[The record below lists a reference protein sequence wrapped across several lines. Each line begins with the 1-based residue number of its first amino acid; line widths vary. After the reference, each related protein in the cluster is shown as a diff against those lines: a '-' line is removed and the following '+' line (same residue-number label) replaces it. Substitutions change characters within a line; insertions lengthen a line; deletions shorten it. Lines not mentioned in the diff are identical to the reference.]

1 VVAEEVVAVRAS
13 SALPLPAGKAEAV
26 VVQLSAAPTV
36 HPELVWLRGLRSLR
50 ARLAHRRVAAR
61 PAEFRR
67 SVPLRAAQ
75 QHLRLRACR
84 HRRCRSE
91 RRAVQQ
97 AVRLCPVRLQQAVF
111 PAREL
116 APELE

>member
-50 ARLAHRRVAAR
+50 ARLAHRRVAPR
-61 PAEFRR
+61 PAEVRR
-67 SVPLRAAQ
+67 WVPLRAAQ

-97 AVRLCPVRLQQAVF
+97 AVLLCPVRLQQAVF